1 MAKKKKQH
9 KTKNQKK
16 RFPVRR
22 VVIGAAAAVLLI
34 AAVVFLV
41 LMTRAE
47 QAKYA
52 LNGTDW
58 VAQSAKNASGDEVDV
73 REVYQ
78 VRYAQ
83 YRGTLSF
90 DDTHHFSLW
99 LQPGDASE
107 GTHTGTYEIAGDKA
121 VATFD
126 SGDVAAFPLVVRD
139 GQVMQ
144 IEVAY
149 GDYVVTFVQAQ
160 A

>member
-9 KTKNQKK
+9 NTKNQKK

-22 VVIGAAAAVLLI
+22 GVIGAAAAVLLI

-99 LQPGDASE
+99 LQPGDASD

-149 GDYVVTFVQAQ
+149 DDYVVTFVQAQ